1 MQLRSTSRSSDTK
14 SQRYSHEVMVKATNA
29 SIVEKKTQSD
39 KSRGHQTK
47 PSVEYHPTRKKT
59 SEGRLAQRVLASGQ
73 E

>member
-1 MQLRSTSRSSDTK
+1 
-14 SQRYSHEVMVKATNA
+14 MVKAINA